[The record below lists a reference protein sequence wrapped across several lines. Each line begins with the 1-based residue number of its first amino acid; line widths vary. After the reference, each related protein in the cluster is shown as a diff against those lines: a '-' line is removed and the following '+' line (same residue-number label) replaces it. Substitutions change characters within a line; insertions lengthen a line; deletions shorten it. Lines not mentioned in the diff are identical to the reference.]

1 MKRTQIY
8 LDEEQETRL
17 DRRSRA
23 TGLTKSALIRA
34 AVDAFLARERSPS
47 DLEKALSE
55 TAGAL
60 PDLEV
65 PARDEW
71 DRKRA

>member
-8 LDEEQETRL
+8 LDDDQDARL
-17 DRRSRA
+17 EKRA
-23 TGLTKSALIRA
+23 RAAGVTKSALIRQA
-34 AVDAFLARERSPS
+34 IDAFLARPRSPS
-47 DLEKALSE
+47 DLESALGE

-65 PARDEW
+65 PDRDEW
-71 DRKRA
+71 NRRHA